1 MPVTYS
7 INVGTITESSR
18 KENVF
23 SVIQQL
29 PDNTQK
35 LISPKDVRDAFVSAW
50 ANSAFKITTL
60 GITANL
66 ANELKGPSGAGVT
79 GAVDTLL
86 KVVSSNASVLAYQVD
101 ASGSTAQLSVIV
113 ERSGWDSDTS
123 LQSVIR
129 ALGPVGSAGNIGAYG
144 NVCPSAAAVT
154 STSGIKIA

>member
-1 MPVTYS
+1 MAIGVTRVS
-7 INVGTITESSR
+7 GDSQLVVNVGDGYTRNANAQVNKTGIASPITAY
-18 KENVF
+18 K
-23 SVIQQL
+23 
-29 PDNTQK
+29 
-35 LISPKDVRDAFVSAW
+35 IS
-50 ANSAFKITTL
+50 TL

-101 ASGSTAQLSVIV
+101 ATGATAQLSVIV

-129 ALGPVGSAGNIGAYG
+129 GLAVASGKIGAYG
-144 NVCPSAAAVT
+144 NVFPTLATVT
-154 STSGIKIA
+154 STGGIKPS

>member
-1 MPVTYS
+1 MAIGVTRVS
-7 INVGTITESSR
+7 GDSQLVVNVGDGYTRNANAQIINTGIASPIT
-18 KENVF
+18 
-23 SVIQQL
+23 
-29 PDNTQK
+29 
-35 LISPKDVRDAFVSAW
+35 
-50 ANSAFKITTL
+50 AFKITTL

-154 STSGIKIA
+154 SSGGIKFA

>member
-1 MPVTYS
+1 MAIGVTRVS
-7 INVGTITESSR
+7 GDSQLVVNVGDGYTRNANAQIINTGIASPIT
-18 KENVF
+18 
-23 SVIQQL
+23 
-29 PDNTQK
+29 
-35 LISPKDVRDAFVSAW
+35 
-50 ANSAFKITTL
+50 AFKITTL

-101 ASGSTAQLSVIV
+101 AVGATAQLSVIV

-129 ALGPVGSAGNIGAYG
+129 ALAVASGNIGAYG
-144 NVCPSAAAVT
+144 NVFPTLATVT
-154 STSGIKIA
+154 STGGIKIA

>member
-1 MPVTYS
+1 MAIGVTRVS
-7 INVGTITESSR
+7 GDSQLVVNVGDGYTRNANAQIINTGIASPIT
-18 KENVF
+18 
-23 SVIQQL
+23 
-29 PDNTQK
+29 
-35 LISPKDVRDAFVSAW
+35 AY
-50 ANSAFKITTL
+50 KITTL

>member
-1 MPVTYS
+1 MAIGVTRVS
-7 INVGTITESSR
+7 GDSQLVVNVGDGYTRNANAQIINTGIASPIT
-18 KENVF
+18 
-23 SVIQQL
+23 
-29 PDNTQK
+29 
-35 LISPKDVRDAFVSAW
+35 AY
-50 ANSAFKITTL
+50 KITTL

-129 ALGPVGSAGNIGAYG
+129 SLGGNIGAYG
-144 NVCPSAAAVT
+144 NVFPALAAVT
-154 STSGIKIA
+154 STGGIKIA

>member
-1 MPVTYS
+1 MAIGVTRVS
-7 INVGTITESSR
+7 GDSQLVVNVGDGYTRNANAQVINTGIASPIT
-18 KENVF
+18 
-23 SVIQQL
+23 
-29 PDNTQK
+29 
-35 LISPKDVRDAFVSAW
+35 
-50 ANSAFKITTL
+50 AFKITTL

-86 KVVSSNASVLAYQVD
+86 KVISSNASVLAYQVD
-101 ASGSTAQLSVIV
+101 ATGATAQLSVIV

-154 STSGIKIA
+154 STGGIKIA